1 MNTNREH
8 LERLF
13 AETDGAPMDAVDQA
27 QCRKLARLLAGWRN
41 LDAAVDWSAT
51 ARMISTAVRDDA
63 ESLASAHVDHLID
76 PSTPAISET
85 ELPRQLVADYR
96 AIDDMLQNTANPLPP
111 VDWDALSSKI
121 SASVRREAQLQLS
134 ARRAAARKIADP
146 DVNRRSGGWI
156 FRIGVPLAAAAAIAL
171 AVWASRGTSPASTN
185 GKPSRVLFA
194 TGEDDGKVSVT
205 VDESKPANALM
216 EDTASEGSGIAVG
229 PPRSETNELPID
241 PSMIP

>member
-13 AETDGAPMDAVDQA
+13 AESDGAPMDALDQA
-27 QCRKLARLLAGWRN
+27 QCRKLAQLLSGWRT
-41 LDAAVDWSAT
+41 LDAAFDWSSN
-51 ARMISTAVRDDA
+51 ARKISAAVRSDA
-63 ESLASAHVDHLID
+63 EARASAHVDHLID
-76 PSTPAISET
+76 PSTPSIADA
-85 ELPRQLVADYR
+85 ELPRQLVSEYR
-96 AIDDMLQNTANPLPP
+96 AIDDMLQNAANPLPP

-121 SASVRREAQLQLS
+121 SASVRREAQSQLA

-146 DVNRRSGGWI
+146 EVNRRSGGWI

-171 AVWASRGTSPASTN
+171 AVWASRGTSPTSTD

-205 VDESKPANALM
+205 IDESKPANALT
-216 EDTASEGSGIAVG
+216 EDAASEGSGIAVG
-229 PPRSETNELPID
+229 PPRSETNEPPID